1 MGTPARR
8 LILQN
13 VKTALAAIS
22 VSNGYK
28 TNIAT
33 CEALGKSWATVKPGQ
48 KPWVGIVPQR
58 ESYQYQPGSLMRVT
72 LSLIIIGH
80 VSGTT
85 QDDRASKLN
94 DLLDDFIKAL
104 STDTTRGSYA
114 IHTTLSQVETDEG
127 APDGDGDGSMVTT
140 FNVVYLRNLSGS

>member
-1 MGTPARR
+1 MATPTRR

-13 VKTALAAIS
+13 VKTTLSDIS
-22 VSNGYK
+22 VINGYK

-58 ESYQYQPGSLMRVT
+58 ETYIHQPGSLMRVT

-80 VSGTT
+80 VSGST

-94 DLLDDFIKAL
+94 DLLDDFIKAMN
-104 STDTTRGSYA
+104 TDTTRGSNA
-114 IHTTLSQVETDEG
+114 IHTTLAQVETDEG
-127 APDGDGDGSMVTT
+127 APDGDGDGSMVAT